1 MIFLSNMTK
10 KKKKNR
16 RQKTINVLRKAFKEL
31 DKKKTGRKKKAKRVF
46 AIVG

>member
-1 MIFLSNMTK
+1 MISLTNMKT

-31 DKKKTGRKKKAKRVF
+31 DKKKTGRKKKAKRIF